1 MSQKKL
7 APSEAD
13 LRRSATDWLAVLAE
27 AGKKAADVVPC
38 GFKTVDQIAQET
50 GKSVTMTRLYVR
62 EALKQ
67 KLVEE
72 TKLKVEAGGKL
83 YPTFH
88 YRIL

>member
-1 MSQKKL
+1 MASTTLKKT
-7 APSEAD
+7 PN
-13 LRRSATDWLAVLAE
+13 DWLAVLSE
-27 AGKKAADVVPC
+27 AGKKVADIVPP